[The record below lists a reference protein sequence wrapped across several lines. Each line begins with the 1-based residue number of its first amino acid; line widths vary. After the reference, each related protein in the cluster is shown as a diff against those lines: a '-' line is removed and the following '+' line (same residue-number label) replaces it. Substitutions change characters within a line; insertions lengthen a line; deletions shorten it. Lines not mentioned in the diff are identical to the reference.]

1 MDGSGQDLCRFG
13 SYWSV
18 ERGLYFGSD
27 KNVSHCRRCT
37 SLGTTHPFNRL
48 NDLEEKIRIKTD
60 VIKREI
66 EEYNSQT
73 QTSTAKTLEARSV
86 SEENVDE

>member
-1 MDGSGQDLCRFG
+1 
-13 SYWSV
+13 
-18 ERGLYFGSD
+18 
-27 KNVSHCRRCT
+27 
-37 SLGTTHPFNRL
+37 LGTTHPFNRL